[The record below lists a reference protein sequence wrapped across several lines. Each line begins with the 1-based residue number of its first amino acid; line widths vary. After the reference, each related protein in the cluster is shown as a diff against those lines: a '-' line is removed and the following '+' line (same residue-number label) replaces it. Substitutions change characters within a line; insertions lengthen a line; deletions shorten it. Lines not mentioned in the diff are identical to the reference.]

1 MKSLVFILAAF
12 IVAGGCSAQS
22 GVKITKIKG
31 GKQMTTEKIDTQRF
45 LWNKDKNDEYTFM
58 NYKGQKV
65 IQKWTSDGGIYYYYE
80 TRRKE
85 NELIEEYRRYFND
98 GKLNV
103 EGFQYKNYGFACGI
117 RKIYDKNGKLIE
129 VRDYDAPYKNYPW
142 EEVRKFLERERG
154 VDFFDERTTVDRYVD
169 AKNPA
174 GWGIIYYDKKND
186 RRMYIDLDCAT
197 RKIVK
202 EYEVTVDTDSY

>member
-1 MKSLVFILAAF
+1 
-12 IVAGGCSAQS
+12 
-22 GVKITKIKG
+22 
-31 GKQMTTEKIDTQRF
+31 MTTEKIDTQRF
-45 LWNKDKNDEYTFM
+45 HWNKDNDDIYTFV

-65 IQKWTSDGGIYYYYE
+65 VQRWMSDNNVYYFYE

-85 NELIEEYRRYFND
+85 GELFEEYRRFFND
-98 GKLNV
+98 GKLNI
-103 EGFQYKNYGFACGI
+103 EGNHFKNRGFSAGTW
-117 RKIYDKNGKLIE
+117 KVYDKAGKLVE

-169 AKNPA
+169 ARNPA

>member
-12 IVAGGCSAQS
+12 IVASSCGAQRK
-22 GVKITKIKG
+22 VKVTKIKG
-31 GKQMTTEKIDTQRF
+31 GKQMTTEKLDTQRF
-45 LWNKDKNDEYTFM
+45 LWNKDKNNDYIFV

-65 IQKWTSDGGIYYYYE
+65 IQSRDMDNGVYYYYE

-129 VRDYDAPYKNYPW
+129 VRDYDAPFKNYPW

-154 VDFFDERTTVDRYVD
+154 IDFFDKRTTVSRYVD
-169 AKNPA
+169 EKHPA
-174 GWGIIYYDKKND
+174 GWGIRYYDKKNQTFK
-186 RRMYIDLDCAT
+186 YIGLDCAT
-197 RKIVK
+197 RKIV
-202 EYEVTVDTDSY
+202 EENEFSIMRD

>member
-12 IVAGGCSAQS
+12 IVASSCGAQRK
-22 GVKITKIKG
+22 VKVTKIKG

-45 LWNKDKNDEYTFM
+45 LWNKDKNDIYTFV

-65 IQKWTSDGGIYYYYE
+65 VQRWMSSGGVYYFYE

-103 EGFQYKNYGFACGI
+103 EGFQYKDNGFEVGI
-117 RKIYDKNGKLIE
+117 WKIYDGDGKLVE
-129 VRDYDAPYKNYPW
+129 VRDYDAPFKNYPW

-154 VDFFDERTTVDRYVD
+154 IDFFDKRTTVSRYVD
-169 AKNPA
+169 EKHPA
-174 GWGIIYYDKKND
+174 GWGIRYYDKKNQTFK
-186 RRMYIDLDCAT
+186 YIGLDCAT
-197 RKIVK
+197 RKIV
-202 EYEVTVDTDSY
+202 EENEFSIMRD

>member
-12 IVAGGCSAQS
+12 IVAGSCGAQRK
-22 GVKITKIKG
+22 VKVTKIKG
-31 GKQMTTEKIDTQRF
+31 GKQMTTEKIDKQRF
-45 LWNKDKNDEYTFM
+45 HWNKDKNDIYTFV

-65 IQKWTSDGGIYYYYE
+65 VQRWMSSGGVYYFYE

-103 EGFQYKNYGFACGI
+103 EGFQYKDNGFEVGI
-117 RKIYDKNGKLIE
+117 WKIYDGDGKLVE
-129 VRDYDAPYKNYPW
+129 VRDYDAPFKNYPW

-154 VDFFDERTTVDRYVD
+154 IDFFDKRTTVSRYVD
-169 AKNPA
+169 EKHPA
-174 GWGIIYYDKKND
+174 GWGIRYYDKKNQTFK
-186 RRMYIDLDCAT
+186 YIGLDCAT
-197 RKIVK
+197 RKIV
-202 EYEVTVDTDSY
+202 EENEFSITRD

>member
-12 IVAGGCSAQS
+12 IVAGSCDAQRKTK
-22 GVKITKIKG
+22 VTKIKG
-31 GKQMTTEKIDTQRF
+31 GKQMTTEKIGTQRF
-45 LWNKDKNDEYTFM
+45 HWNKDNDDIYTFV

-65 IQKWTSDGGIYYYYE
+65 IQRWMSYDGVYYFYE

-129 VRDYDAPYKNYPW
+129 VRDYDAPFKNYPW

-154 VDFFDERTTVDRYVD
+154 IDFFDKRTTVSRYVD
-169 AKNPA
+169 EKHPA
-174 GWGIIYYDKKND
+174 GWGIRYYDKKNQTFK
-186 RRMYIDLDCAT
+186 YIGLDCAT
-197 RKIVK
+197 RKIV
-202 EYEVTVDTDSY
+202 EENEFSIVRD

>member
-1 MKSLVFILAAF
+1 MKFFINLLAALF
-12 IVAGGCSAQS
+12 MTGSCSAQS

-45 LWNKDKNDEYTFM
+45 HWNKDKNDEYTFV
-58 NYKGQKV
+58 NYKGQKI
-65 IQKWTSDGGIYYYYE
+65 IQKWASDGGVYYYYE

-103 EGFQYKNYGFACGI
+103 EGFQYKNYGFAYGI

-129 VRDYDAPYKNYPW
+129 VRDYDAPFKNYPW

-154 VDFFDERTTVDRYVD
+154 IDFFDKRTTVSRYVD
-169 AKNPA
+169 EKHPA
-174 GWGIIYYDKKND
+174 GWGIRYYDKKNQTFK
-186 RRMYIDLDCAT
+186 YIGLDCAT
-197 RKIVK
+197 RKIV
-202 EYEVTVDTDSY
+202 EENEFSIMRD

>member
-12 IVAGGCSAQS
+12 IVAGSCSAQRK
-22 GVKITKIKG
+22 VKVTKIKG
-31 GKQMTTEKIDTQRF
+31 GRQMTTEKIDTQRF
-45 LWNKDKNDEYTFM
+45 LWNKDKNDEYAFVNFM
-58 NYKGQKV
+58 GQKV
-65 IQKWTSDGGIYYYYE
+65 VQKWTSDGGVYYYYE

-85 NELIEEYRRYFND
+85 DELIEEYRRYFND

-129 VRDYDAPYKNYPW
+129 VRDYDAPFKNYPW

-154 VDFFDERTTVDRYVD
+154 IDFFDKRTTVSRYVD
-169 AKNPA
+169 EKHPA
-174 GWGIIYYDKKND
+174 GWGIRYYDKKNQTFK
-186 RRMYIDLDCAT
+186 YIGLDCAT
-197 RKIVK
+197 RKIV
-202 EYEVTVDTDSY
+202 EENEFSITRD

>member
-12 IVAGGCSAQS
+12 IVVGSCGAQRK
-22 GVKITKIKG
+22 VKVTKIKG

-45 LWNKDKNDEYTFM
+45 HWNKDKNNDYTFV

-65 IQKWTSDGGIYYYYE
+65 IQSRDMDNGVYYYYE

-129 VRDYDAPYKNYPW
+129 VRDYDAPFKNYPW

-154 VDFFDERTTVDRYVD
+154 IDFFDKRTTVSRYVD
-169 AKNPA
+169 EKHPA
-174 GWGIIYYDKKND
+174 GWGIRYYDKKNQTFK
-186 RRMYIDLDCAT
+186 YIGLDCAT
-197 RKIVK
+197 RKIV
-202 EYEVTVDTDSY
+202 EENEFSIMRD

>member
-12 IVAGGCSAQS
+12 IVAGSCSAQRK
-22 GVKITKIKG
+22 VKVTKIKG

-45 LWNKDKNDEYTFM
+45 HWNKNNDDIYTFV

-65 IQKWTSDGGIYYYYE
+65 IQRWMSSGGVYYFYE

-103 EGFQYKNYGFACGI
+103 EGFQYKDNGFEVGI
-117 RKIYDKNGKLIE
+117 WKIYDEDGKLVE

-154 VDFFDERTTVDRYVD
+154 VDFFDKWTIIGRNVD

-174 GWGIIYYDKKND
+174 GWGVRYYDKKEQ
-186 RRMYIDLDCAT
+186 MLKYIELDCAT
-197 RKIVK
+197 RKVILEK
-202 EYEVTVDTDSY
+202 ESHIIK

>member
-1 MKSLVFILAAF
+1 MKLFINLLAAL
-12 IVAGGCSAQS
+12 IMAGGCSAQS

-31 GKQMTTEKIDTQRF
+31 GRQMTTEKIDTQRF
-45 LWNKDKNDEYTFM
+45 LWNKDKNDIYTFV

-65 IQKWTSDGGIYYYYE
+65 VQRWMSSGGVYYFYE

-103 EGFQYKNYGFACGI
+103 EGFQYKDNGFEVGI
-117 RKIYDKNGKLIE
+117 WKIYDGDGKLVE
-129 VRDYDAPYKNYPW
+129 VRDYDAPFKNYPW

-154 VDFFDERTTVDRYVD
+154 IDFFDKRTTVSRYVD
-169 AKNPA
+169 EKHPA
-174 GWGIIYYDKKND
+174 GWGIRYYDRKNQTFK
-186 RRMYIDLDCAT
+186 YIGLDCAT
-197 RKIVK
+197 RKIV
-202 EYEVTVDTDSY
+202 EENEFSITRD

>member
-12 IVAGGCSAQS
+12 IVAGSCDAQRKTK
-22 GVKITKIKG
+22 VTKIKG
-31 GKQMTTEKIDTQRF
+31 GKQMTTEKTGTQRF
-45 LWNKDKNDEYTFM
+45 HWNKDNDDIYTFV

-65 IQKWTSDGGIYYYYE
+65 IQRWMSYDGVYYFYE

-129 VRDYDAPYKNYPW
+129 VRDYDAPFKNYPW
-142 EEVRKFLERERG
+142 EEVRKFLERERD
-154 VDFFDERTTVDRYVD
+154 VDFFDKRTTVSRYVD
-169 AKNPA
+169 EKHPA
-174 GWGIIYYDKKND
+174 GWGIRYYDKKNQTFK
-186 RRMYIDLDCAT
+186 YIGLDCTT

-202 EYEVTVDTDSY
+202 ENEFSIVRD

>member
-12 IVAGGCSAQS
+12 IVVGSCGAQRK
-22 GVKITKIKG
+22 VKVTKIKG
-31 GKQMTTEKIDTQRF
+31 GKQMTTEKIDKQRF
-45 LWNKDKNDEYTFM
+45 HWNKDKNDIYTFV

-65 IQKWTSDGGIYYYYE
+65 VQRWMSSGGVYYFYE

-103 EGFQYKNYGFACGI
+103 EGFQYKDNGFEVGI
-117 RKIYDKNGKLIE
+117 WKIYDGEGKLVE
-129 VRDYDAPYKNYPW
+129 VRDYDAPFKNYPW

-154 VDFFDERTTVDRYVD
+154 IDFFDKRTTVSRYVD
-169 AKNPA
+169 EKHPA
-174 GWGIIYYDKKND
+174 GWGIRYYDKKNQTFK
-186 RRMYIDLDCAT
+186 YIGLDCAT
-197 RKIVK
+197 RKIV
-202 EYEVTVDTDSY
+202 EENEFSITRD

>member
-1 MKSLVFILAAF
+1 MKLFINLLAAL
-12 IVAGGCSAQS
+12 IMAGGCSAQS

-45 LWNKDKNDEYTFM
+45 LWNKDKNDEYTFV
-58 NYKGQKV
+58 NYKGQKI
-65 IQKWTSDGGIYYYYE
+65 IQKWASDGGVYYYYE

-85 NELIEEYRRYFND
+85 NELVEEYRRYFND

-103 EGFQYKNYGFACGI
+103 EGFQYKDYGFPMGI
-117 RKIYDKNGKLIE
+117 WRTYDEKGKLIE
-129 VRDYDAPYKNYPW
+129 TEDYDAPFKNYPW

-154 VDFFDERTTVDRYVD
+154 VDFFDERTIIGRNVD

-174 GWGIIYYDKKND
+174 GWGVRYYDKKEQ
-186 RRMYIDLDCAT
+186 MLKYIELDCAT
-197 RKIVK
+197 RKVILEK
-202 EYEVTVDTDSY
+202 ESHIIK

>member
-12 IVAGGCSAQS
+12 IVAGSCGAQRK
-22 GVKITKIKG
+22 VKVTKIKG
-31 GKQMTTEKIDTQRF
+31 GKQMTTEKIDKQRF
-45 LWNKDKNDEYTFM
+45 HWNKDKNDIYTFV

-65 IQKWTSDGGIYYYYE
+65 VQRWMSSGGVYYFYE

-103 EGFQYKNYGFACGI
+103 EGFQYKDNGFEVGI
-117 RKIYDKNGKLIE
+117 WKIYDGDGKLVE
-129 VRDYDAPYKNYPW
+129 VRDYDAPFKNYPW

-154 VDFFDERTTVDRYVD
+154 IDFFDKRTTVSRYVD
-169 AKNPA
+169 EKHPA
-174 GWGIIYYDKKND
+174 GWGIRYYDKKNQTFK
-186 RRMYIDLDCAT
+186 YIGLDCAT
-197 RKIVK
+197 RKIV
-202 EYEVTVDTDSY
+202 EENEFSIMRD

>member
-45 LWNKDKNDEYTFM
+45 LWNKDKNDIYAFV

-65 IQKWTSDGGIYYYYE
+65 VQRWMSDNNVYYFYE

-85 NELIEEYRRYFND
+85 GELFEEYRRFFDD
-98 GKLNV
+98 GKLNI
-103 EGFQYKNYGFACGI
+103 EGSHFKNRGFSAGTW
-117 RKIYDKNGKLIE
+117 KVYDKAGKLVE
-129 VRDYDAPYKNYPW
+129 VRDYDAPYKTTLG
-142 EEVRKFLERERG
+142 RKFASFWSEN
-154 VDFFDERTTVDRYVD
+154 
-169 AKNPA
+169 AA
-174 GWGIIYYDKKND
+174 
-186 RRMYIDLDCAT
+186 
-197 RKIVK
+197 
-202 EYEVTVDTDSY
+202 

>member
-12 IVAGGCSAQS
+12 IVVGSCGAQRK
-22 GVKITKIKG
+22 VKVTKIKG

-45 LWNKDKNDEYTFM
+45 HWNKDNDDIYTFV

-65 IQKWTSDGGIYYYYE
+65 IQRWMSYDGVYYFYE

-154 VDFFDERTTVDRYVD
+154 VDFFDKLTIIGRNVD
-169 AKNPA
+169 AKTPA
-174 GWGIIYYDKKND
+174 GWGVRYYDKKEQ
-186 RRMYIDLDCAT
+186 MLKYIELDCAT
-197 RKIVK
+197 RKVILEK
-202 EYEVTVDTDSY
+202 ESHIIK

>member
-12 IVAGGCSAQS
+12 IVVGSCGAQRK
-22 GVKITKIKG
+22 VKVTKIKG

-45 LWNKDKNDEYTFM
+45 LWNKDKNDIYVFV

-65 IQKWTSDGGIYYYYE
+65 VQRWMSDNNVYYFYE

-85 NELIEEYRRYFND
+85 GELFEEYRRFFDD
-98 GKLNV
+98 GKLNI
-103 EGFQYKNYGFACGI
+103 EGSHFKNRGFSAGTW
-117 RKIYDKNGKLIE
+117 KVYDKTGKLVE

-169 AKNPA
+169 ARNPA

>member
-1 MKSLVFILAAF
+1 MKSSVFILAAF
-12 IVAGGCSAQS
+12 IVASSCGAQRK
-22 GVKITKIKG
+22 VKVTKIKG
-31 GKQMTTEKIDTQRF
+31 GKQMTTEKIDTHRF
-45 LWNKDKNDEYTFM
+45 LWNKDKNDEYVFT

-65 IQKWTSDGGIYYYYE
+65 IQKWTSDGGVYYYYE

-85 NELIEEYRRYFND
+85 DELIEEYRRYFND

-129 VRDYDAPYKNYPW
+129 VRDYDAPFKNYPW

-154 VDFFDERTTVDRYVD
+154 IDFFDKRTTVSRYVD
-169 AKNPA
+169 EEHPA
-174 GWGIIYYDKKND
+174 GWGIRYYDKKNQTFK
-186 RRMYIDLDCAT
+186 YIGLDCAT
-197 RKIVK
+197 RKIV
-202 EYEVTVDTDSY
+202 EENEFSIMRD

>member
-1 MKSLVFILAAF
+1 MKLFINLLAAL
-12 IVAGGCSAQS
+12 IMAGGCSAQS

-31 GKQMTTEKIDTQRF
+31 RKQMTTEKIDTQRF
-45 LWNKDKNDEYTFM
+45 HWNKDKNDIYAFV

-65 IQKWTSDGGIYYYYE
+65 VQRWMSSGGVYYFYE
-80 TRRKE
+80 SRRKE

-103 EGFQYKNYGFACGI
+103 EGFQYKDNGFEVGI
-117 RKIYDKNGKLIE
+117 WKIYDGDGKLVE
-129 VRDYDAPYKNYPW
+129 VRDYDAPFKNYPW

-154 VDFFDERTTVDRYVD
+154 IDFFDKRTKVSRYVD
-169 AKNPA
+169 EKHPA
-174 GWGIIYYDKKND
+174 GWGIRYYDKKNQTFK
-186 RRMYIDLDCAT
+186 YIGLDCAT

-202 EYEVTVDTDSY
+202 ENEFSIVRD

>member
-12 IVAGGCSAQS
+12 IVAGSCGAQRK
-22 GVKITKIKG
+22 VKVTKIKG

-45 LWNKDKNDEYTFM
+45 LWNKDKNDIYTFV

-65 IQKWTSDGGIYYYYE
+65 VQRWMSSGGVYYFYE

-103 EGFQYKNYGFACGI
+103 EAFQYKDNGFEVGI
-117 RKIYDKNGKLIE
+117 WKIYDGDGKLVE
-129 VRDYDAPYKNYPW
+129 VRDYGAPFKNYPW

-154 VDFFDERTTVDRYVD
+154 IDFFDKRTTVSRYVD
-169 AKNPA
+169 EKHPA
-174 GWGIIYYDKKND
+174 GWGIRYYDRKNQTFK
-186 RRMYIDLDCAT
+186 YIGLDCAT
-197 RKIVK
+197 RKIV
-202 EYEVTVDTDSY
+202 EENEFSIVRD

>member
-12 IVAGGCSAQS
+12 IVAGSCDAQRKTK
-22 GVKITKIKG
+22 VTKIKG

-45 LWNKDKNDEYTFM
+45 HWNKDNDDIYTFV

-65 IQKWTSDGGIYYYYE
+65 IQRWMSYDGVYYFYE

-103 EGFQYKNYGFACGI
+103 EGFQYKDNGFEVGI
-117 RKIYDKNGKLIE
+117 WKIYDGDGKLVE
-129 VRDYDAPYKNYPW
+129 VRDYDAPFKNYPW

-154 VDFFDERTTVDRYVD
+154 IDFFDKRTTVSRYVD
-169 AKNPA
+169 EEHPA
-174 GWGIIYYDKKND
+174 GWGIRYYDKKNQTFK
-186 RRMYIDLDCAT
+186 YIGLDCAT
-197 RKIVK
+197 RKIV
-202 EYEVTVDTDSY
+202 EENEFSITRD

>member
-12 IVAGGCSAQS
+12 IVASSCGAQRK
-22 GVKITKIKG
+22 VKVTKIKG
-31 GKQMTTEKIDTQRF
+31 GKQMTIEKIDKQRF
-45 LWNKDKNDEYTFM
+45 HWNKDKNDIYTFV

-65 IQKWTSDGGIYYYYE
+65 VQRWMSSGGVYYFYE

-103 EGFQYKNYGFACGI
+103 EGFQYKDNGFEVGI
-117 RKIYDKNGKLIE
+117 WKIYDGDGKLVE
-129 VRDYDAPYKNYPW
+129 VRDYDAPFKNYPW

-154 VDFFDERTTVDRYVD
+154 IDFFDKRTTVSRYVD
-169 AKNPA
+169 EKHPA
-174 GWGIIYYDKKND
+174 GWGIRYYDRKNQTFK
-186 RRMYIDLDCAT
+186 YIGLDCAT
-197 RKIVK
+197 RKIV
-202 EYEVTVDTDSY
+202 EENEFSIMRD

>member
-1 MKSLVFILAAF
+1 MKSFVFILAAF
-12 IVAGGCSAQS
+12 IVVGSCGAQRK
-22 GVKITKIKG
+22 VKVTKIKG

-45 LWNKDKNDEYTFM
+45 LWNKDKNNDYIFV

-65 IQKWTSDGGIYYYYE
+65 IQSRDMDNGVYYYYE

-129 VRDYDAPYKNYPW
+129 VRDYDAPFKNYPW

-154 VDFFDERTTVDRYVD
+154 IDFFDKRTTVSRYVD
-169 AKNPA
+169 EKHPA
-174 GWGIIYYDKKND
+174 GWGIRYYDKKNQTFK
-186 RRMYIDLDCAT
+186 YIGLDCAT
-197 RKIVK
+197 RKIV
-202 EYEVTVDTDSY
+202 EENEFSIMRD

>member
-12 IVAGGCSAQS
+12 IVAGSCGAQRK
-22 GVKITKIKG
+22 VKVTKIKG
-31 GKQMTTEKIDTQRF
+31 GKQMTTEKIDTHRF
-45 LWNKDKNDEYTFM
+45 LWNKDKNDEYVFT

-65 IQKWTSDGGIYYYYE
+65 IQKWTSDGGVYYYYE

-85 NELIEEYRRYFND
+85 DELIEEYRRYFND

-129 VRDYDAPYKNYPW
+129 VRDYDAPFKNYPW

-154 VDFFDERTTVDRYVD
+154 IDFFDKRTTVSRYVD
-169 AKNPA
+169 EKHPA
-174 GWGIIYYDKKND
+174 GWGIRYYDKKNQTFK
-186 RRMYIDLDCAT
+186 YIGLDCAT
-197 RKIVK
+197 RKIV
-202 EYEVTVDTDSY
+202 EENEFSIMRD

>member
-12 IVAGGCSAQS
+12 IVAGSCDAQRKTK
-22 GVKITKIKG
+22 VTKIKG

-45 LWNKDKNDEYTFM
+45 HWNKDKNDIYTFV

-65 IQKWTSDGGIYYYYE
+65 VQRWMSSGGVYYFYE

-85 NELIEEYRRYFND
+85 SELIEEYRRYFND

-103 EGFQYKNYGFACGI
+103 EGFQYKDNGFEVGI
-117 RKIYDKNGKLIE
+117 WKIYDGDGKLVE
-129 VRDYDAPYKNYPW
+129 VRDYDAPFKNYPW

-154 VDFFDERTTVDRYVD
+154 IDFFDKRATVSRYVD
-169 AKNPA
+169 EKHPA
-174 GWGIIYYDKKND
+174 GWGIRYYDKKNQTFK
-186 RRMYIDLDCAT
+186 YIGLDCAT
-197 RKIVK
+197 RKIV
-202 EYEVTVDTDSY
+202 EENEFSITRD

>member
-12 IVAGGCSAQS
+12 IVAGSCSAQRK
-22 GVKITKIKG
+22 VKVTKIKG

-45 LWNKDKNDEYTFM
+45 HWNKDNDDIYTFV

-65 IQKWTSDGGIYYYYE
+65 IQSRDMDNGVYHYYE

-85 NELIEEYRRYFND
+85 NELVEEYRRYFND

-103 EGFQYKNYGFACGI
+103 EGFQYKDYGFPMGI
-117 RKIYDKNGKLIE
+117 WRTYDEKGKLIE
-129 VRDYDAPYKNYPW
+129 TEDYDAPFKNYPW

-154 VDFFDERTTVDRYVD
+154 IDFFDKRTTVSRYVD
-169 AKNPA
+169 EEHPA
-174 GWGIIYYDKKND
+174 GWGIRYYDKKNQTFK
-186 RRMYIDLDCAT
+186 YIGLDCAT
-197 RKIVK
+197 RKIV
-202 EYEVTVDTDSY
+202 EENEFSIMRD

>member
-1 MKSLVFILAAF
+1 MKLFINLLAAL
-12 IVAGGCSAQS
+12 IMAGGCSAQS

-31 GKQMTTEKIDTQRF
+31 RKQMTTEKIDTQRF
-45 LWNKDKNDEYTFM
+45 HWNKDKNDIYAFV

-65 IQKWTSDGGIYYYYE
+65 VQRWMSSGGVYYFYE

-103 EGFQYKNYGFACGI
+103 EGFQYKDNGFEVGI
-117 RKIYDKNGKLIE
+117 WKIYDGDGKLVE
-129 VRDYDAPYKNYPW
+129 VRDYDAPFKNYPW

-154 VDFFDERTTVDRYVD
+154 IDFFDKRTTVSRYVD
-169 AKNPA
+169 EKHPA
-174 GWGIIYYDKKND
+174 GWGIRYYDKKNQTFK
-186 RRMYIDLDCAT
+186 YIGLDCAT
-197 RKIVK
+197 RKIV
-202 EYEVTVDTDSY
+202 EENEFSITRD

>member
-12 IVAGGCSAQS
+12 IVAGSCGAQRK
-22 GVKITKIKG
+22 VKVTNIKG

-45 LWNKDKNDEYTFM
+45 LWNKDKNDEYTFV
-58 NYKGQKV
+58 NYKGQKI
-65 IQKWTSDGGIYYYYE
+65 IQKWASDGGVYYYYE

-103 EGFQYKNYGFACGI
+103 EGFQYKNYGFAYGI
-117 RKIYDKNGKLIE
+117 RKIYDKNGKLVE
-129 VRDYDAPYKNYPW
+129 VRDYDAPFKNYPW
-142 EEVRKFLERERG
+142 EEVRKFLERERD
-154 VDFFDERTTVDRYVD
+154 VDFFDKRTTVSRYVD
-169 AKNPA
+169 EKHPA
-174 GWGIIYYDKKND
+174 GWGIRYYDKKNQTFK
-186 RRMYIDLDCAT
+186 YIGLDCTT

-202 EYEVTVDTDSY
+202 ENEFSIVRD

>member
-12 IVAGGCSAQS
+12 IVASSCGAQRK
-22 GVKITKIKG
+22 VKVTKIKG
-31 GKQMTTEKIDTQRF
+31 GKQMTTEKIDTHRF
-45 LWNKDKNDEYTFM
+45 LWNKDKNDIYTFV

-65 IQKWTSDGGIYYYYE
+65 VQRWMSSGGVYYFYE

-129 VRDYDAPYKNYPW
+129 VRDYDAPFKNYPW

-154 VDFFDERTTVDRYVD
+154 IDFFDKRTTVSRYVD
-169 AKNPA
+169 EKHPA
-174 GWGIIYYDKKND
+174 GWGIRYYDKKNQTFK
-186 RRMYIDLDCAT
+186 YIGLDCAT

-202 EYEVTVDTDSY
+202 ENEFSIMRD

>member
-12 IVAGGCSAQS
+12 IVVGSCGAQRK
-22 GVKITKIKG
+22 VKVTKIKG

-45 LWNKDKNDEYTFM
+45 HWNKDNDDIYTFV

-65 IQKWTSDGGIYYYYE
+65 IQRWMSYDGVYYFYE

-154 VDFFDERTTVDRYVD
+154 VDFFDKWTIIGRNVD
-169 AKNPA
+169 AKTPA
-174 GWGIIYYDKKND
+174 GWGVRYYDKKEQ
-186 RRMYIDLDCAT
+186 MLKYIELDCAT
-197 RKIVK
+197 RKVILEK
-202 EYEVTVDTDSY
+202 ESHIIK

>member
-12 IVAGGCSAQS
+12 IVAGSCGAQRK
-22 GVKITKIKG
+22 VKVTKIKG
-31 GKQMTTEKIDTQRF
+31 GKQMTTEKIDTHRF
-45 LWNKDKNDEYTFM
+45 LWNKDKNDEYVFT

-65 IQKWTSDGGIYYYYE
+65 IQKWTSDGGVYYYYE

-85 NELIEEYRRYFND
+85 DELIEEYRRYFND

-154 VDFFDERTTVDRYVD
+154 IDFFDKRTTVSRYVD
-169 AKNPA
+169 EKHPA
-174 GWGIIYYDKKND
+174 GWGIRYYDRKNQTFK
-186 RRMYIDLDCAT
+186 YIGLDCAT
-197 RKIVK
+197 RKIV
-202 EYEVTVDTDSY
+202 EENEFSITRD

>member
-12 IVAGGCSAQS
+12 IVASSCGAQRK
-22 GVKITKIKG
+22 VKVTKIKG

-45 LWNKDKNDEYTFM
+45 LWNKDKNDIYTFV

-65 IQKWTSDGGIYYYYE
+65 VQRWMSSGGVYYFYE

-103 EGFQYKNYGFACGI
+103 EGFQYKDNGFEVGI
-117 RKIYDKNGKLIE
+117 WKIYDGDGKLVE
-129 VRDYDAPYKNYPW
+129 VRDYDAPFKNYPW

-154 VDFFDERTTVDRYVD
+154 IDFFDKRTTVSRYVD
-169 AKNPA
+169 EKHPA
-174 GWGIIYYDKKND
+174 GWGIRYYDKKNQTFK
-186 RRMYIDLDCAT
+186 YIGLDCAT
-197 RKIVK
+197 RKIV
-202 EYEVTVDTDSY
+202 EENEFSITRD

>member
-12 IVAGGCSAQS
+12 IVAGSCDAQRKTK
-22 GVKITKIKG
+22 VTKIKG

-45 LWNKDKNDEYTFM
+45 LWNKDKNDIYTFV

-65 IQKWTSDGGIYYYYE
+65 VQRWMSSGGVYYFYE

-103 EGFQYKNYGFACGI
+103 EGFQYKDNGFEVGI
-117 RKIYDKNGKLIE
+117 WKIYDGDGKLVE
-129 VRDYDAPYKNYPW
+129 VRDYDAPFKNYPW

-154 VDFFDERTTVDRYVD
+154 IDFFDKRTTVSRYVD
-169 AKNPA
+169 EKHPA
-174 GWGIIYYDKKND
+174 GWGIRYYDRKNQTFK
-186 RRMYIDLDCAT
+186 YIGLDCAT
-197 RKIVK
+197 RKIV
-202 EYEVTVDTDSY
+202 EENEFSITRD

>member
-12 IVAGGCSAQS
+12 IVAGSCGAQRK
-22 GVKITKIKG
+22 VKVTKIKG
-31 GKQMTTEKIDTQRF
+31 GRQMTTEKIDTQRF
-45 LWNKDKNDEYTFM
+45 LWNKDKNDIYTFV

-65 IQKWTSDGGIYYYYE
+65 VQRWMSSGGVYYFYE

-103 EGFQYKNYGFACGI
+103 EGFQYKDNGFEVGI
-117 RKIYDKNGKLIE
+117 WKIYDGDGKLVE
-129 VRDYDAPYKNYPW
+129 VRDYDAPFKNYPW

-154 VDFFDERTTVDRYVD
+154 IDFFDKRTTVSRYVD
-169 AKNPA
+169 EKHPA
-174 GWGIIYYDKKND
+174 GWGIRYYDKKNQTYK
-186 RRMYIDLDCAT
+186 YIGLDCAT
-197 RKIVK
+197 RKIV
-202 EYEVTVDTDSY
+202 EENEFSIMRD